1 MDAIIRR
8 FSRRFKA
15 RAVHAAFVSGFWPAG
30 APAVF
35 TDFIRK
41 TGFDFSAYNV
51 FGMKNHAVYK
61 EGAAVGFFNLW
72 LEK

>member
-41 TGFDFSAYNV
+41 PSFDFSAYNV
-51 FGMKNHAVYK
+51 FGMKNPCC
-61 EGAAVGFFNLW
+61 L
-72 LEK
+72 

>member
-41 TGFDFSAYNV
+41 PGFDFSAYN
-51 FGMKNHAVYK
+51 VYK